1 MQVMENK
8 PASPN
13 TSASAAWKVPR
24 SKAHHINQQIK
35 EKILKAIGP
44 ALFGDYWDFPSL
56 LLKFEDRFSRY
67 IGLEHV
73 AAVQSGT
80 AALILALKAAGLQ
93 SGDEVI
99 TVANSD
105 MSTTSAI
112 VNCGAIPVFCDIL
125 ASDYAIDPELVESL
139 ISERTHC
146 LLPVDLYGHPANI
159 KQLQHI
165 AKKHGLFIVEDAALA
180 TASRDYGLPM
190 GAFADL
196 VCFSTTSTKQIG
208 GIGNGGMVATADLTL
223 REKLELYRSYG
234 LSPGTKKNPH
244 AGNDQQVD
252 GLNVKMSPVNATVVT
267 LKLDYLPAWTER
279 RIQIARQYESRLQN
293 IEGISLASFR
303 PESEPV
309 RREFVLRVRNRN
321 QAFDILR
328 ENGIQAA
335 LNYFPPAH
343 QRKVYRDLN
352 LPGSKTLP
360 VTESVSREI
369 LSLPIDPLLTEDE
382 IDFVCDHLIKAVQA

>member
-1 MQVMENK
+1 MENK
-8 PASPN
+8 PASPHP
-13 TSASAAWKVPR
+13 SASAAWKVPR
-24 SKAHHINQQIK
+24 SKAHHFNQQIK
-35 EKILKAIGP
+35 EKILEAIGP
-44 ALFGDYWDFPSL
+44 ALFGDYWNYSSL
-56 LLKFEDRFSRY
+56 LLEFEDQFSQY

-112 VNCGAIPVFCDIL
+112 VNCGAKPVFCDIL
-125 ASDYAIDPELVESL
+125 ASDHTINPDLVESL
-139 ISERTHC
+139 ISERTRG

-165 AKKHGLFIVEDAALA
+165 ARQHSLFIVEDGALA

-208 GIGNGGMVATADLTL
+208 GIGNGGMVATADLSL
-223 REKLELYRSYG
+223 RDKLELYRSYG
-234 LSPGTKKNPH
+234 LSPGTKQNPH

-252 GLNVKMSPVNATVVT
+252 GLNLKMSPVNAAVVT

-279 RIQIARQYESRLQN
+279 RKQIARQYESRLQN

-321 QAFDILR
+321 LAFDTLR

-352 LPGSKTLP
+352 LPGSKTLTI
-360 VTESVSREI
+360 TESISREI
-369 LSLPIDPLLTEDE
+369 LSLPIDPMLTEDD
-382 IDFVCDHLIKAVQA
+382 IDYVCDHLIKAVQA